1 MTDMD
6 RVEELLDR
14 LYGAEDDE
22 ETEQLAREVL
32 ALDDDNVEGL
42 MLLADVVPY
51 SEEKIGLLERAK
63 GILEADSDDIP
74 SLDTSDP
81 EEQERCSLY
90 MAVLQ
95 RLGFAYFS
103 EGRHEDALDL
113 TIGLLDLDVDGLTL
127 ARSLYYRIL
136 IEMKR
141 DRDVLEATMNDAERS
156 ASMLHS
162 KAIALWRLSGPGDDA
177 YMALWEAFRAAP
189 LVPFYILGYFDEPD
203 EEDVDRT
210 EEYNLA
216 LFFEDAWSS
225 ETGLL
230 NWLAQGTILLG
241 LAASLFPREDTEK
254 MMILADALHIAD
266 SVEDA
271 MVRLES
277 RQDWAARTT
286 DERIDAAVALFVQ
299 GRYLPRDES

>member
-1 MTDMD
+1 MTDTD

-22 ETEQLAREVL
+22 ETERLAREIL
-32 ALDDDNVEGL
+32 ELDDDNVEGL

-51 SEEKIGLLERAK
+51 SEEKIGFLERAK
-63 GILEADSDDIP
+63 EILEADCDDTL

-81 EEQERCSLY
+81 EAQERCSLY

-113 TIGLLDLDVDGLTL
+113 TVGLLDLDVDGLTL

-136 IEMKR
+136 VEMKK
-141 DRDVLEATMNDAERS
+141 DRDVLEATMDDAERS
-156 ASMLHS
+156 PSMLHS
-162 KAIALWRLSGPGDDA
+162 KAIALWRLSGSGNDA
-177 YMALWEAFRAAP
+177 YTALWEAFRSAP
-189 LVPFYILGYFDEPD
+189 RVPFYILGYFDEPEEGDMD
-203 EEDVDRT
+203 EA

-241 LAASLFPREDTEK
+241 LSASLFSKEDTEK
-254 MMILADALHIAD
+254 MMVLADALHIAD

-286 DERIDAAVALFVQ
+286 DERIDAAIALFLQ
-299 GRYLPRDES
+299 GRYLPRDEA